1 LTLEF
6 KTGTIIMSS
15 IEEKKDFDFAGVF
28 PGQTLRPLRKRC
40 DRCEKCF
47 TPRSQRNRNARNAS
61 L

>member
-1 LTLEF
+1 
-6 KTGTIIMSS
+6 MSS
-15 IEEKKDFDFAGVF
+15 IEEKKGFDFAGVF